1 MKPLLI
7 YPVLA
12 ILLFI
17 PLLQAAVQDP
27 TEGSLNR
34 KDRLEWFQDQGF
46 GLFIHWNIDCQIGSV
61 ISHSLVG
68 ASEDFC
74 KRYFEDLPKT
84 FNPRQFQPGDWADLA
99 KLAGIRYVVLTT
111 KHHAGFCLW
120 HTDTTGFNISNT
132 PFRRDIV
139 GEVFDAF
146 RSRGIATGVY
156 LSPDDF
162 HWLWENKIPIQRG
175 IDAVQPSANPGLLD
189 LDRRQIRELLTK
201 YGPVSMVFFDGQA
214 DGLRELAWQLQPDTV
229 VTRGAIPTPEQNVPG
244 IALPGPWESCITM
257 GHGWGYQSTLEK
269 YKSAGDCI
277 DLLIETRA
285 KGGNL
290 LLNVGPKP
298 DGTLPAEQ
306 EERLREIALW
316 MFVNHECIHGV
327 RPWVITHEG
336 DVWFTKAK
344 EADTLYVIVKN
355 RGDWSNGA
363 WKEITLRSVRCTE
376 QTEASVLGQNDSCL
390 EYRPEVT
397 PKTTFHQESD
407 GLHVRAMQTQRLR
420 DDRYW
425 PNPVV
430 IKLTHVKP
438 AFTPPNVETLE
449 VKPDSAGNDVLCKGV
464 LSGPGSSEVVEVAF
478 EYRDITGLDVHD
490 RPNNWTQTKA
500 PGPLQNGEFSCM
512 VKGLA
517 SQHRYE
523 FRAVGRHPI
532 LPVYGKTITVNI
544 P

>member
-1 MKPLLI
+1 MKSILIPSLIVLLLTT
-7 YPVLA
+7 PALDA
-12 ILLFI
+12 S
-17 PLLQAAVQDP
+17 VQDP
-27 TEGSLNR
+27 AEGSLN
-34 KDRLEWFQDQGF
+34 KKERLEWFQDQGF
-46 GLFIHWNIDCQIGSV
+46 GLFIHWNIDCQLGSV

-74 KRYFEDLPKT
+74 RRYFEDLPRT
-84 FNPRQFQPGDWADLA
+84 FNPRGFCPGDWADLA

-120 HTDTTGFNISNT
+120 PTKTTPFNVANT
-132 PFRRDIV
+132 PFGRDIT

-146 RSRGIATGVY
+146 RKRGIAAGVY

-162 HWLWENKIPIQRG
+162 HWLWENKIPIQRAV
-175 IDAVQPSANPGLLD
+175 DSVQPSANPGLLD
-189 LDRRQIRELLTK
+189 LDRRQLRELLTR
-201 YGPVSMVFFDGQA
+201 YGPVAMVFFDGQA
-214 DGLRELAWQLQPDTV
+214 DGLRDLAWQLQPDTV

-257 GHGWGYQSTLEK
+257 GHGWGYQPTLEK

-277 DLLIETRA
+277 DLLVETRA

-298 DGTLPAEQ
+298 DGTLPIEE

-344 EADTLYVIVKN
+344 DEDTLYVIVKH
-355 RGDWSNGA
+355 RGDWANGA
-363 WKEITLRSVRCTE
+363 WKEIALRSVLATDR
-376 QTEASVLGQNDSCL
+376 TEASVLGQNDSCL
-390 EYRPEVT
+390 EYRPEIV
-397 PKTTFHQESD
+397 PKTTFHRESD

-438 AFTPPNVETLE
+438 SFTPPQVETLE
-449 VKPDSAGNDVLCKGV
+449 AATDANGNVVDCKGI
-464 LSGPGSSEVVEVAF
+464 LSGPGSSEVGEVDF

-490 RPNNWTQTKA
+490 RPNTWISKKA
-500 PGPLQNGEFSCM
+500 SPPDHSGRFSASA
-512 VKGLA
+512 KGLLA
-517 SQHRYE
+517 GHRYE
-523 FRAVGRHPI
+523 FRAVGHHPI

>member
-1 MKPLLI
+1 MKPFLISSALALLLSN
-7 YPVLA
+7 PVLE
-12 ILLFI
+12 
-17 PLLQAAVQDP
+17 AAVQDP
-27 TEGSLNR
+27 SEGSLNR

-74 KRYFEDLPKT
+74 RRYFEDLPKT

-120 HTDTTGFNISNT
+120 QTKTTDFNVANT

-146 RSRGIATGVY
+146 RKRGIAAGVY

-189 LDRRQIRELLTK
+189 LDRRQIKELLTK

-214 DGLRELAWQLQPDTV
+214 EGLRELAWQLQPDTV

-257 GHGWGYQSTLEK
+257 GHGWGYQPTLEK

-277 DLLIETRA
+277 DLLVETRA

-298 DGTLPAEQ
+298 DGTLPPEQ

-344 EADTLYVIVKN
+344 DADTLYVIVKN
-355 RGDWSNGA
+355 RGDWNNGT
-363 WKEITLRSVRCTE
+363 WKEITLRSVRLTD

-390 EYRPEVT
+390 EYRPEVI
-397 PKTTFHQESD
+397 PKTTCHQDSD
-407 GLHVRAMQTQRLR
+407 GLHVRAMQSQRLR

-449 VKPDSAGNDVLCKGV
+449 VKPDAAGNAVLCKGA

-490 RPNNWTQTKA
+490 RPNNWTPTKA
-500 PGPLQNGEFSCM
+500 PGPGRNGEFSSA
-512 VKGLA
+512 VKGLV
-517 SQHRYE
+517 SGHRYE
-523 FRAVGRHPI
+523 FRAVGRHPV
-532 LPVYGKTITVNI
+532 LPVYGKTITVSI